1 MSFAV
6 LFNNFFVIYKTL
18 KNPVSLRRNRVVEID
33 GEARFAV

>member
-1 MSFAV
+1 MTFAV
-6 LFNNFFVIYKTL
+6 LFNNFLVSYQTI